1 MTLLTRVA
9 ERRYL
14 PLVGAYERRVHLLT
28 RRVSHWLRLADDDA
42 EWRRVAP
49 RLLARLDRCTTL
61 AEVRQMLK
69 WVQR

>member
-14 PLVGAYERRVHLLT
+14 PMVGAYERRVHLLT
-28 RRVSHWLRLADDDA
+28 RRVSHWLRLVDDA

-61 AEVRQMLK
+61 AEARQMLK
-69 WVQR
+69 WVPR